1 MKININD
8 ENILEKKSDISSIS
22 ISKNENIRIVKDKE
36 KSEIT
41 SNQDI
46 IYERIQL
53 KIKNGEVLLEKEKIY
68 SIIYENCK
76 QELGKDFSLISYKK
90 NHTSGQNS
98 IIKNCFHKS
107 LKKLNKE
114 QRQLFFYNYGF
125 LPCMS
130 TCAKLI

>member
-1 MKININD
+1 MKIKIND

-53 KIKNGEVLLEKEKIY
+53 KIKNGEVLL
-68 SIIYENCK
+68 
-76 QELGKDFSLISYKK
+76 
-90 NHTSGQNS
+90 
-98 IIKNCFHKS
+98 
-107 LKKLNKE
+107 
-114 QRQLFFYNYGF
+114 
-125 LPCMS
+125 
-130 TCAKLI
+130 

>member
-53 KIKNGEVLLEKEKIY
+53 I
-68 SIIYENCK
+68 
-76 QELGKDFSLISYKK
+76 
-90 NHTSGQNS
+90 
-98 IIKNCFHKS
+98 
-107 LKKLNKE
+107 
-114 QRQLFFYNYGF
+114 
-125 LPCMS
+125 
-130 TCAKLI
+130 

>member
-68 SIIYENCK
+68 SII
-76 QELGKDFSLISYKK
+76 
-90 NHTSGQNS
+90 
-98 IIKNCFHKS
+98 
-107 LKKLNKE
+107 
-114 QRQLFFYNYGF
+114 
-125 LPCMS
+125 
-130 TCAKLI
+130 